1 MDYLTTR
8 PDIDPAHIGMM
19 GISLGGMNTW
29 FAAAADPR
37 IAVAVALIGVQS
49 FGWAIAEEKWHA
61 RVASIPYPF
70 QAAADDFGR
79 EIIDTETV
87 AAVMSSLCPWYH
99 GLLKL
104 CVCPDFLS
112 DGVNLSTA
120 KSAFGGHLP
129 TC

>member
-1 MDYLTTR
+1 MD
-8 PDIDPAHIGMM
+8 
-19 GISLGGMNTW
+19 GGWVT
-29 FAAAADPR
+29 
-37 IAVAVALIGVQS
+37 
-49 FGWAIAEEKWHA
+49 
-61 RVASIPYPF
+61 
-70 QAAADDFGR
+70 AAADDFGR

-112 DGVNLSTA
+112 DSVDLPTA